1 MSRKTKLS
9 SRFIDYDFLGYY
21 KQHRSKKN
29 IYRCL
34 GCHYIK
40 EGKSFDEV
48 AKILQFN
55 RNSIMEWVSR
65 FEEGGIS
72 LLLSIRQ
79 GRGIKGKLPST
90 AMEDFA
96 NKVVRLQAD
105 RNGGRVIGD
114 DVVQMVKD
122 EYGVSYSRSG
132 IYKVLSRFGLSWVSA
147 RSIHPK
153 ANTQDQDGFKKN
165 LRQK

>member
-1 MSRKTKLS
+1 MSRKIKLS
-9 SRFIDYDFLGYY
+9 SRFKDYDFLGYY
-21 KQHRSKKN
+21 KKHRSQKN

-40 EGKSFDEV
+40 EGKSYDEV
-48 AKILQFN
+48 AKILKFN
-55 RNSIMEWVSR
+55 RNSIIEWVSR

-72 LLLSIRQ
+72 LLLSIRK
-79 GRGIKGKLPST
+79 GRGVKGKLSSV
-90 AMEDFA
+90 AIEDFA
-96 NKVVRLQAD
+96 NKVVKLQED

-114 DVVQMVKD
+114 DIVQMVKD

-147 RSIHPK
+147 RSVHPK
-153 ANTQDQDGFKKN
+153 ADVKDQEEFKKTS
-165 LRQK
+165 KKE

>member
-1 MSRKTKLS
+1 MSRKAKLS
-9 SRFIDYDFLGYY
+9 RRFKDYNFLGYY
-21 KQHRSKKN
+21 KKNRSKKN

-48 AKILQFN
+48 AKLLKFN
-55 RNSIMEWVSR
+55 RNSIIEWVSR

-72 LLLSIRQ
+72 LLLSIRK
-79 GRGIKGKLPST
+79 GRGIKAKLSSVPI
-90 AMEDFA
+90 EDFA
-96 NKVVRLQAD
+96 NKVVKLQED

-114 DVVQMVKD
+114 DIVQMVKD

-153 ANTQDQDGFKKN
+153 SNTKDQEEFKKT
-165 LRQK
+165 LQKG